1 MNKKELIDLLKK
13 SSKESLN
20 ETSTIEEEI
29 PKEKTTTKKIKIEKE
44 EKKKSSFSFFYII
57 LTLIIIG
64 AFIFINKNKN
74 ANNGTT
80 PLTFDDLPSNVQAI
94 YVSKDTLQNS
104 VQAKEDELNIKV
116 KHLKEE
122 LSILNEKFEL
132 ANIEKNEIR
141 VDAQKYRSKKYDAT
155 GCYDEQEGTF
165 VFYPSCLERINK
177 FLDENKDATSFQIIP
192 VTDAKDRLYINNIIE
207 NIKDTKI
214 DKKPLKDYLM
224 EGLSRKR
231 VLEASWHVKKR
242 LGKEAIITYV
252 NYIADTADKRGFT
265 IRAYR

>member
-1 MNKKELIDLLKK
+1 MNKNELIDLLKK

-29 PKEKTTTKKIKIEKE
+29 PKEKTTTKKINIEKE
-44 EKKKSSFSFFYII
+44 EKKESSFSFFYLILTII
-57 LTLIIIG
+57 LL
-64 AFIFINKNKN
+64 ASFYYMYKNKHTTI
-74 ANNGTT
+74 NNR
-80 PLTFDDLPSNVQAI
+80 PLTFEDLPKNIQAI
-94 YVSKDTLQNS
+94 YITKDELKNS
-104 VQAKEDELNIKV
+104 VQAKEDEGNLKV

-155 GCYDEQEGTF
+155 GCYAETEGTF
-165 VFYPSCLERINK
+165 DFYPSCVDRINK
-177 FLDENKDATSFQIIP
+177 FLDENKTATSFQIIP
-192 VTDAKDRLYINNIIE
+192 VIDGKDKLYINDIITS
-207 NIKDTKI
+207 IKDGNI
-214 DKKPLKDYLM
+214 DKKPLKDYLI

-231 VLEASWHVKKR
+231 VLQASWHVKDR
-242 LGKEAIITYV
+242 LGKDAIITYV